1 MGKILRELV
10 TFGKAEASASAASA
24 VDFGLAI
31 GLNVSGLLTYGYANI
46 IGVVSGGLTN
56 FLLNSRFVF
65 AKTGRRTRSLALR
78 YFLVWSGSMLLNGG
92 GTNAITYLLGA
103 RYFVLVK
110 CCVAVC
116 VALCFNYPLQRA
128 FVFRKKTT
136 WDELQAE
143 EHDLARD
150 IHSEAQELADTAISD
165 TTEQRD
171 A

>member
-1 MGKILRELV
+1 M
-10 TFGKAEASASAASA
+10 
-24 VDFGLAI
+24 DFGLAI

-65 AKTGRRTRSLALR
+65 AKTGRRTRSLAMR

-128 FVFRKKTT
+128 FVFRKKATCE
-136 WDELQAE
+136 ELQAE
-143 EHDLARD
+143 EHNLDRD
-150 IHSEAQELADTAISD
+150 THSEAQELADTAISD